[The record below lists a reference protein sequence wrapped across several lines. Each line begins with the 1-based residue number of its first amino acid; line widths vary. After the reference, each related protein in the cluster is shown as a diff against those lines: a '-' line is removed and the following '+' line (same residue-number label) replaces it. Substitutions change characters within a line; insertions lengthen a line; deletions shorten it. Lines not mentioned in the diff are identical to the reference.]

1 MYCNSCE
8 FKYKNHYSNEG
19 VIAQMNKLW
28 PKIKCNTIII
38 NNLINSKFVK
48 GFITKRKRY
57 RLVREN

>member
-48 GFITKRKRY
+48 GFITRGKGIG
-57 RLVREN
+57 

>member
-8 FKYKNHYSNEG
+8 FKYKNHYSNER

-28 PKIKCNTIII
+28 PKIKCNIIII

-48 GFITKRKRY
+48 RFITKRKGY